1 MPLQTHLW
9 NRIVPAGVLLFLVA
23 PALIAD
29 VSTVREAVL
38 GIDHVETVSTWI
50 SERSFRSSSSASALD
65 VLFDRATGKT
75 FLIVKSQK
83 RFIELPFDAL
93 TAAMPVYK
101 DFLSHAWGVVAVK
114 REGAGSS
121 NRISGVDCSDQ
132 KLQFVIRAD
141 IPGLP
146 NPGMLV
152 DLTACVAAPGAFDK
166 DPFRDAMKYL
176 FLSKLLLQSS
186 PSESFK
192 GADYWTESYRRE
204 VFLQSFD
211 SSLADGFIVK
221 ADGNGSQAV
230 RDRDLRH
237 PRVYFEYKEISTKA
251 IPPEVFSVP
260 SGYQRMPKEEAIK
273 YLKTLGL
280 KKVKLDSIT
289 SD

>member
-1 MPLQTHLW
+1 MPLQTRLW
-9 NRIVPAGVLLFLVA
+9 NRIVPAAVLLFLLA

-29 VSTVREAVL
+29 VSTVQETVV
-38 GIDHVETVSTWI
+38 GVDHVETVSTWI

-75 FLIVKSQK
+75 FLIVKSDK
-83 RFIELPFDAL
+83 SFIELPFDAL
-93 TAAMPVYK
+93 TAAIPVYE
-101 DFLSHAWGVVAVK
+101 DFLSHVWGVVAVK
-114 REGAGSS
+114 RESAGAS

-132 KLQFVIRAD
+132 KLQFVVQAD

-146 NPGMLV
+146 NSSMGV
-152 DLTACVAAPGAFDK
+152 DLTACVAAPGAIDK
-166 DPFRDAMKYL
+166 GPFRDAMKYL
-176 FLSKLLLQSS
+176 FVSKLLLQSA
-186 PSESFK
+186 PSGSFK

-204 VFLQSFD
+204 VFLQSFE

-221 ADGNGSQAV
+221 ADGNGTQAV

-237 PRVYFEYKEISTKA
+237 PRVYFEYKELSTST
-251 IPPEVFSVP
+251 IPLDVFSVP
-260 SGYQRMPKEEAIK
+260 SGYQRMPTEKAIK

-280 KKVKLDSIT
+280 KVKAASLT